1 MNQLIKQEG
10 QKCPQQLECGNGN
23 VDGDKNGQTKGWN
36 YNNFNSNLAM
46 MVIYFPVI
54 FCVQL
59 DKAFLS
65 HNPETKM
72 LTDKWTNKLTK
83 LHQFRKQTSYDGDLS
98 PCHV

>member
-46 MVIYFPVI
+46 MVIYFPVT

-72 LTDKWTNKLTK
+72 LTDR
-83 LHQFRKQTSYDGDLS
+83 QVDKQTDEITSIS
-98 PCHV
+98 KAN

>member
-46 MVIYFPVI
+46 MVIYFPVT

-59 DKAFLS
+59 DTAFLS

-72 LTDKWTNKLTK
+72 LTD
-83 LHQFRKQTSYDGDLS
+83 RPVDKQIDEITSIS
-98 PCHV
+98 KAN

>member
-23 VDGDKNGQTKGWN
+23 VDGDKNGQTKVWN

-46 MVIYFPVI
+46 MVIYFPVT
-54 FCVQL
+54 FYVQL

-72 LTDKWTNKLTK
+72 LTDR
-83 LHQFRKQTSYDGDLS
+83 QVDKQIDEITSIS
-98 PCHV
+98 KAN